1 MYPFYELNVSFLCH
15 VYIYKITQL
24 QGCIGTLGIIVVF
37 DQPYFTC
44 EKTKTQK
51 RLGGCLQL
59 CVFVSLVSAT
69 NSCVTLG
76 KSLND
81 PDLSF
86 LFFFLISVFLCV
98 KTFLDEPPKVFPY
111 DHLCF
116 YHSFTHL
123 FKYCLGEIIV

>member
-69 NSCVTLG
+69 NSCVMLG

-81 PDLSF
+81 PDLRF
-86 LFFFLISVFLCV
+86 LFFFKSQFSCV
-98 KTFLDEPPKVFPY
+98 
-111 DHLCF
+111 
-116 YHSFTHL
+116 
-123 FKYCLGEIIV
+123 